1 MQTRVKTVEGAV
13 VQPCHTGAH
22 VLVSEFVYVYFLY
35 GHKSL
40 KYTFRDHSAASVQ
53 NKRTSVEFSVIET
66 AKVSITE
73 TNRKYITVK
82 YEHSL
87 LCGRGILYLP
97 A

>member
-1 MQTRVKTVEGAV
+1 MKTVEGAV

-40 KYTFRDHSAASVQ
+40 KYKFRDHSAASVQ

-66 AKVSITE
+66 AKVSVTE
-73 TNRKYITVK
+73 I
-82 YEHSL
+82 HH
-87 LCGRGILYLP
+87 GQI
-97 A
+97 